1 MYDHTQAF
9 LYPYLFHQCAS
20 ITIYQI
26 SKAAA
31 QFKMAKA
38 AARLDADTRP
48 TRWEDVVVRPVP
60 LQEGEE
66 GSVELAAE
74 PTEAPPIP
82 DPLGIS
88 DVDLRITQELYAS
101 GRLFKA
107 SNGTFA
113 RRSTAFVGPGG
124 SPSKSTFGRDGFG
137 LKSSVNNANNNNNS
151 SDSSDSD
158 SSDESV
164 GASNGR
170 SDNGGGATSM
180 RGGYRGSRT
189 TK

>member
-1 MYDHTQAF
+1 MTTVHPS
-9 LYPYLFHQCAS
+9 LIH
-20 ITIYQI
+20 QI

-48 TRWEDVVVRPVP
+48 TRWEDVVLRPVP
-60 LQEGEE
+60 PQEGEE

-88 DVDLRITQELYAS
+88 DADLRLTQELYAS

-124 SPSKSTFGRDGFG
+124 SPSKSTFGREGFG
-137 LKSSVNNANNNNNS
+137 LKGNSNSNNASNNNN
-151 SDSSDSD
+151 DSSDSD
-158 SSDESV
+158 SSDDDV
-164 GASNGR
+164 GGNNGR
-170 SDNGGGATSM
+170 TGDGGGAANM
-180 RGGYRGSRT
+180 RGGYRGPRT